1 MAKKKTIGGSSNTP
15 QVKMAHKKTRKT
27 WSEKDLGV
35 IQYCIH
41 KKMGYKRIYTEYG
54 KSHGW
59 KKNSIKHL
67 LARYKK
73 NKSTERKKGQGRKTS
88 GNRLKLEETLKRTM
102 KEDPANQH
110 HSVRKIAAR
119 ENVPRTTVRRAL
131 RTLGFVSR
139 KKVKGQRL
147 GQQKKTKRLAL
158 AKKILSQIKRKNGKI
173 KVEDMFFSDE
183 KIFRLRET
191 SGGTQNNRLWVQ
203 EDCVKAD
210 VPGNLLILNVETNAP
225 GIMVGLCVGV
235 NGVTRPVFVEKG
247 VKINTEVYC
256 ETMLKSNYFPEIRA
270 MVGEKWVFQQ
280 DGAPAHRSNAT
291 KAYLQS
297 NTPAYLKQ
305 WPPNSPDLNPLDYSI
320 WSIIATHVNRQGPE
334 NYNELRAAVV
344 RAVTALGRNVV
355 AKACMQFKERLEMCV
370 QMEGGHFEYR
380 LPKK

>member
-1 MAKKKTIGGSSNTP
+1 MRVFFFSRQDSQSVLTHLPHIPNYAKTMAKKKTIGGSSNTP

-183 KIFRLRET
+183 KIFHLRET

-270 MVGEKWVFQQ
+270 MVGEKWVPNRMARPPTVRTRRRLTYKVTRQ
-280 DGAPAHRSNAT
+280 PTSSNGR
-291 KAYLQS
+291 
-297 NTPAYLKQ
+297 P
-305 WPPNSPDLNPLDYSI
+305 
-320 WSIIATHVNRQGPE
+320 
-334 NYNELRAAVV
+334 
-344 RAVTALGRNVV
+344 TAQTRILLITRYGR
-355 AKACMQFKERLEMCV
+355 
-370 QMEGGHFEYR
+370 
-380 LPKK
+380 